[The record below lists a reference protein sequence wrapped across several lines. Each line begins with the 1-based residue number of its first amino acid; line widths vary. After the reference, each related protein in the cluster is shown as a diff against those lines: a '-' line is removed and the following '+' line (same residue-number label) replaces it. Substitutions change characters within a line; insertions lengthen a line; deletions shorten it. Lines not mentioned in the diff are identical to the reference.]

1 MLLWWWGELLLLLRG
16 AGCCLL
22 LVDVGVVVVSA
33 SWRHGGGR
41 SGWLGAAVV
50 DEFGHEFLAAAG
62 EGLGGFF
69 GGAEVAGAAAEG
81 WAGVEVGWE
90 AGRRQGWRD
99 VRVG

>member
-1 MLLWWWGELLLLLRG
+1 MLLLLC

-22 LVDVGVVVVSA
+22 LVEVVVMTA
-33 SWRHGGGR
+33 SWRHWGGW

-50 DEFGHEFLAAAG
+50 YEFGHEFLAAAG

-90 AGRRQGWRD
+90 AG
-99 VRVG
+99 

>member
-1 MLLWWWGELLLLLRG
+1 MLLR
-16 AGCCLL
+16 AGRCLL
-22 LVDVGVVVVSA
+22 VVVVVVMAS

-41 SGWLGAAVV
+41 GGRLCAAVV
-50 DEFGHEFLAAAG
+50 DELGHEFLAAAG

-90 AGRRQGWRD
+90 AG
-99 VRVG
+99 